1 MIYYLSIGTDAAKI
15 QHALNMSQ
23 KNSNKNITKTA
34 GSVKENGRE
43 ILI

>member
-1 MIYYLSIGTDAAKI
+1 MIYYLSIGTDAANI
-15 QHALNMSQ
+15 QHVLLSQ